1 MQGTSM
7 ACPFVAGTVALM
19 LEADPTLDVETAR
32 TILTETAIAPSV
44 SADGNTADITTAS
57 LRPGVYILAA
67 QGKTQ
72 RHTAGRRRGSRCVM
86 AARGDVSAQPV
97 DDKIS
102 MWRGA
107 GIGRHANILY
117 ICGKLFE
124 KNGKSGYK

>member
-1 MQGTSM
+1 MVWRTVIKNNYTAEATFNNRKNYWAVMQGTSM

-72 RHTAGRRRGSRCVM
+72 RHTA
-86 AARGDVSAQPV
+86 
-97 DDKIS
+97 KIEV
-102 MWRGA
+102 R
-107 GIGRHANILY
+107 
-117 ICGKLFE
+117 
-124 KNGKSGYK
+124 